1 MQGYVYLLKE
11 SRKPMAQNVEEIAQ
25 ILSRL
30 QEENKINSD
39 DVNRILVDIKS
50 KVDYLNNN
58 SDENSLLIDGLKEA
72 FEIKKSA
79 DIERFKEFTDSLEQ
93 IKTTLS
99 SGVSSEDFTRFLDTV
114 HLFEADFKQAVS
126 GLNYDKQSFLK
137 AFRMK

>member
-1 MQGYVYLLKE
+1 MQGYVYLKE

-72 FEIKKSA
+72 FEIKNLL
-79 DIERFKEFTDSLEQ
+79 I
-93 IKTTLS
+93 
-99 SGVSSEDFTRFLDTV
+99 
-114 HLFEADFKQAVS
+114 
-126 GLNYDKQSFLK
+126 LK
-137 AFRMK
+137 DLKNLRIPWNK